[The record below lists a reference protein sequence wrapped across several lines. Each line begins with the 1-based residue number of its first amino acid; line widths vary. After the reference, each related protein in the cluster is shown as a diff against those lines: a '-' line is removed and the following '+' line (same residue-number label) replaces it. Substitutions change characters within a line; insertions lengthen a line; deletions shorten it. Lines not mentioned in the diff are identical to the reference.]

1 MEPDG
6 AGASCRRCGA
16 PLRSAARFCSRCGA
30 ATFDAGPAPAAR
42 PAQGPPQDPPPP
54 LDRWVQ
60 LRVALQLWVALVL
73 CSGGI
78 GVISNLS
85 GSTSPMLEVAGTI
98 ALAFMTLA
106 FAAATPREIGRLLS
120 ARALNGHTLWLT
132 AVLVVA
138 LLGFIQIY
146 ALVLTS
152 VGFEYLRE
160 TDSIEQYRWPVWAVF
175 VMGAACPAVF
185 EEIAFR
191 GVIYRRLELVGG
203 PREALVIQAA
213 MFSIIH
219 LLPAVF
225 ISHFFIGLALGWLR
239 QRSNSLLPGM
249 LVHGA
254 YNGTLLFLELAT

>member
-6 AGASCRRCGA
+6 AGRATCRQCGA
-16 PLRSAARFCSRCGA
+16 SLGAVARFCSRCGA
-30 ATFDAGPAPAAR
+30 ATFDAGAPAVW
-42 PAQGPPQDPPPP
+42 PAGPPIQDPAPP
-54 LDRWVQ
+54 LDRWTQ

-78 GVISNLS
+78 GLIATQT
-85 GSTSPMLEVAGTI
+85 GSTSPLLEVAGTI
-98 ALAFMTLA
+98 ALAVVTLA

-120 ARALNGHTLWLT
+120 ARALGGHTLRLT
-132 AVLVVA
+132 ALHLVA

-146 ALVLTS
+146 ALALTS

-160 TDSIEQYRWPVWAVF
+160 TDSVEKYGWPVWAVF

-219 LLPAVF
+219 LLPGVF

-239 QRSNSLLPGM
+239 QRSGSLLPGM
-249 LVHGA
+249 LVHGT
-254 YNGTLLFLELAT
+254 YNATLLFLELAT